1 MCRLTQNREFEAIKN
16 CRPYQHGWL
25 GVMQEGTEYKMV
37 ESGVV
42 FSMTSLTPIVIAFEH
57 RSDSQSNSIFSA
69 RLSRIAVPDSYTHI
83 GRYTRMNGNE
93 TPLSLSLRLWGP
105 SSCSI
110 SKQATGELHEWW
122 RLVQALRYAKPRSS
136 CHTSLFRSI
145 AGKLQIHPNL

>member
-57 RSDSQSNSIFSA
+57 RSDSQSSKCSDVKTV
-69 RLSRIAVPDSYTHI
+69 RI
-83 GRYTRMNGNE
+83 
-93 TPLSLSLRLWGP
+93 
-105 SSCSI
+105 
-110 SKQATGELHEWW
+110 
-122 RLVQALRYAKPRSS
+122 
-136 CHTSLFRSI
+136 HTKRAYI
-145 AGKLQIHPNL
+145 